1 MLVRDG
7 AFRRM
12 GCFVHRGSP
21 PLEKCDL
28 AGTQFQMEPDLS
40 QFPMSVLVVEDHHVV
55 GMNGATFGKLRS
67 RSNQGFIRWAIHQVA
82 EDLELLLGGFLRL
95 HQLAVVRKETWLL
108 QSDDLHGHDLL
119 HQMAFE
125 SSGLLQIG
133 GKLANCLVLPLCGEC
148 GWQCPMSL
156 QEIWQVE

>member
-1 MLVRDG
+1 
-7 AFRRM
+7 
-12 GCFVHRGSP
+12 
-21 PLEKCDL
+21 
-28 AGTQFQMEPDLS
+28 
-40 QFPMSVLVVEDHHVV
+40 MSVLVVEDHHVV